1 MLPIL
6 TRRTTKRTGNDSF
19 VCRAPNFMGLQVFCC
34 RVTTYYQCSS
44 TGEPDIYSPF
54 DSEDDRRQGCRNVSH
69 FHQQSFSRL
78 H

>member
-1 MLPIL
+1 MNDIIL
-6 TRRTTKRTGNDSF
+6 TRKMPRQLLTANLDFTKIFGSNSH
-19 VCRAPNFMGLQVFCC
+19 AYAYNQVKKK
-34 RVTTYYQCSS
+34 

-54 DSEDDRRQGCRNVSH
+54 DSEDDRPLGFRNVSH